1 MLRVAFVLR
10 STEVHPVF
18 SGLFPPIFRVSR
30 SASFR
35 GILKLVVRPRPSP
48 EDCFGFSGSDFQ
60 GIVFSGPTSLTDI
73 QVRWWS
79 PACVS
84 QSAHSL
90 PGGSPSLHLALGNLS
105 NAKRLLGSLKA
116 ATGLFPSMVPFA
128 AWWKSFP
135 PPCSWRP
142 VPCKVAA
149 WKSEGRLRFVFV
161 NGFSC
166 CLVEVRRY
174 TLPLATRPLQSG
186 CLEVS
191 RPPPVC
197 FRQLLQLVLGG
208 SPSLHLA
215 LGDPS
220 LAKWLPGSLK
230 AATGLFPSIAS
241 VGAWW
246 KSVATLGPWRPV
258 PCKVAAWKSQGRHR
272 FVSVNCFSW
281 CLVEDRR
288 YTLPL
293 ALCLGPPPASG

>member
-35 GILKLVVRPRPSP
+35 GILKFVVRPRPSS
-48 EDCFGFSGSDFQ
+48 EDC
-60 GIVFSGPTSLTDI
+60 SL
-73 QVRWWS
+73 
-79 PACVS
+79 
-84 QSAHSL
+84 
-90 PGGSPSLHLALGNLS
+90 
-105 NAKRLLGSLKA
+105 
-116 ATGLFPSMVPFA
+116 A
-128 AWWKSFP
+128 AWWKSIAP
-135 PPCSWRP
+135 PGPWQL
-142 VPCKVAA
+142 VECKAAA
-149 WKSEGRLRFVFV
+149 WKSEGRHRFVSV
-161 NGFSC
+161 NGFIR
-166 CLVEVRRY
+166 CLVEVLPS
-174 TLPLATRPLQSG
+174 TLLLGTRPLQSG

-197 FRQLLQLVLGG
+197 FRQWFHSLLGG

-220 LAKWLPGSLK
+220 LAKWLPRSLK
-230 AATGLFPSIAS
+230 TATGLFPSMVSFA
-241 VGAWW
+241 AWW
-246 KSVATLGPWRPV
+246 KSFPTPCPWGPV